1 MQEGPAP
8 APAAHPGGVQ
18 DFFIFIF
25 LCLFIFSYLG
35 VQVKVQLLS
44 HGFAGSHPSVR
55 TCVLKLVLPR
65 VFDWS
70 VRMYNHTKTLNNRN
84 KNAKYHSY
92 SLPVV
97 ITETPDYS
105 KISVRLELSAET
117 RIVINRHIFILF

>member
-18 DFFIFIF
+18 VFIYLFTYYLFIFI
-25 LCLFIFSYLG
+25 LG

-92 SLPVV
+92 SLLVK
-97 ITETPDYS
+97 ETFVS
-105 KISVRLELSAET
+105 GKI
-117 RIVINRHIFILF
+117 